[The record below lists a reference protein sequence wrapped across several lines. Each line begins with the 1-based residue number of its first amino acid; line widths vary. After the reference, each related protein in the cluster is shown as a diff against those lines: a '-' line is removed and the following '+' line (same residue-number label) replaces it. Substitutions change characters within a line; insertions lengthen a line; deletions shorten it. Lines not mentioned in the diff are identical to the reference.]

1 MSGSAKK
8 TLQEIY
14 AEFSSDPETFERQVR
29 DFWDTHDSAE
39 YWDEG
44 EDVTNNPPPELA
56 EGPGREGSTALKRPE
71 GARMEL
77 VSLRLPPAMIKSVK
91 RVAARRHLPYQTLM
105 RSWIGQRLDEEE
117 RADERKAG

>member
-1 MSGSAKK
+1 MSGTAKK
-8 TLQEIY
+8 TLEEIY
-14 AEFSSDPETFERQVR
+14 AEMPTDPEEFERAVR
-29 DFWDTHDSAE
+29 DFWDTHSSADH
-39 YWDEG
+39 WDEG

-77 VSLRLPPAMIKSVK
+77 ISLRLPPTMLKKVK
-91 RVAARRHLPYQTLM
+91 RMAARRHLPYQTLM
-105 RSWIGQRLDEEE
+105 RAWIGQRLDEEE